1 MAPAAV
7 RFGAEFDL
15 KVILRNSVIPGD
27 LMFNDA
33 IRSIIDLLRIKK
45 DVKKTDLEIEKLS
58 REKNK
63 SEALIKVASE
73 EDIKKYDPKVERLEK
88 KLAEKAPR
96 QLIKKRPV
104 IIALIIIA
112 IVLMIAEGFIL
123 YKIIF

>member
-1 MAPAAV
+1 
-7 RFGAEFDL
+7 
-15 KVILRNSVIPGD
+15 
-27 LMFNDA
+27 MFNDA

-45 DVKKTDLEIEKLS
+45 DVKKTDLEIDKLS
-58 REKNK
+58 REKNQ
-63 SEALIKVASE
+63 SEALVKVASE

-96 QLIKKRPV
+96 QLIKNRPV

>member
-1 MAPAAV
+1 
-7 RFGAEFDL
+7 
-15 KVILRNSVIPGD
+15 
-27 LMFNDA
+27 MFNDA